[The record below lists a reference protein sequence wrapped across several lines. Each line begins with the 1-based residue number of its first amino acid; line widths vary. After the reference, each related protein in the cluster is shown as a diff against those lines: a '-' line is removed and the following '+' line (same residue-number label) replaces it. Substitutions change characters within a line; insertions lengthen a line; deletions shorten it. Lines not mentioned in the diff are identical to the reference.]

1 MILNVTIEPTD
12 PIEMHQRYEEAF
24 FDTKGGM
31 EPIQISGEFRFDQN
45 FFEIEQQH
53 KSRKYGSGRT
63 TRFKMLLVHGIQ
75 KEKK

>member
-31 EPIQISGEFRFDQN
+31 EPIQISGEFRFAPN

-63 TRFKMLLVHGIQ
+63 TKFKMHYIHQ
-75 KEKK
+75 I